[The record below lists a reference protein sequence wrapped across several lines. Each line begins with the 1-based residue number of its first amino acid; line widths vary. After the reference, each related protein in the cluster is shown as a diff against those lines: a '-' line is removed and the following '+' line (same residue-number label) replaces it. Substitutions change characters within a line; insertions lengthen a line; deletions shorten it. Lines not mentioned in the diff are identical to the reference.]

1 MKNSIFSILKRAQ
14 DHKYASLETERQSL
28 IKFWAISATLSV
40 MSIILLIVSVVLIF
54 KYSTYVDAAPI
65 KLIRDGVSESDVEN
79 FLDFSIATFITM
91 IIASGMDCYLL
102 FKKIMPMQNNLLK
115 LMDDIDKMNNNDNSF
130 DIKEEKDVSNNL

>member
-40 MSIILLIVSVVLIF
+40 MSIILLIVSVVLIS

-65 KLIRDGVSESDVEN
+65 KLILDGVSESDVEN
-79 FLDFSIATFITM
+79 FLYFSIATFITM

-115 LMDDIDKMNNNDNSF
+115 HMDDIDKMNNNDNSI